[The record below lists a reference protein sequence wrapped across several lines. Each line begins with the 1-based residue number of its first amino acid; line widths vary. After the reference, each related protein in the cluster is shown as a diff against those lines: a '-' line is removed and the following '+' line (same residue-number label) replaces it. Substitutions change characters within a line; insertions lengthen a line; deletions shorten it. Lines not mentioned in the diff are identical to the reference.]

1 MIYLDNAAT
10 AIPNGEAVKQAE
22 KFLTQDFYNPSS
34 LYRAG
39 FSAHKAIEDARKFLL
54 SRIASPANFEL
65 IFTGSGSEGD
75 NQALFCAAGRGNVV
89 TTSGEH
95 AAVYNSTKELSLRGT
110 EVRYARLNAD
120 GSVDIDDLLSKVDEK
135 TTLVSVIHVNNETG
149 AVNDV
154 NTLAAEGYDGLF
166 LSHGGRE
173 YSHSLISSVLLL
185 YPQLSIVTFDT
196 ELIGPEGE
204 PEAIDGVTQFFQDD
218 RELATILLDFIIEE
232 VAEERPARILKLWV
246 PDYIAAFDRRNEGY
260 EAYEESGLIDTVAV
274 VSPSVEIDPELAAY
288 RAMMEAL
295 KTIDEGDVDAIWA
308 AYDAYGRGCYRALAE
323 SGKDIPMV
331 SVDISEGDMSLMA
344 EPGSLWLASAC
355 TDFRANGEQGMR
367 ILALEM
373 ADEYESIPSAW
384 IEMGASLITQEDLP
398 GEGESLSDTA
408 PSSYGDPSELVT
420 SPWIRDAIG
429 Y

>member
-1 MIYLDNAAT
+1 MRRLLGVAILVLLLAGCAT
-10 AIPNGEAVKQAE
+10 
-22 KFLTQDFYNPSS
+22 TD
-34 LYRAG
+34 AG
-39 FSAHKAIEDARKFLL
+39 RSPVEGKKVAYVLNMAR
-54 SRIASPANFEL
+54 SD
-65 IFTGSGSEGD
+65 IFTDAAAGAVDTARALGMRCTVYFTGGD
-75 NQALFCAAGRGNVV
+75 DALFI
-89 TTSGEH
+89 S
-95 AAVYNSTKELSLRGT
+95 Y
-110 EVRYARLNAD
+110 
-120 GSVDIDDLLSKVDEK
+120 
-135 TTLVSVIHVNNETG
+135 
-149 AVNDV
+149 V

-204 PEAIDGVTQFFQDD
+204 PAAIDGVTQFFQDD

-398 GEGESLSDTA
+398 REGESLSDTA

>member
-154 NTLAAEGYDGLF
+154 NTLAAEVKKVAPSCVFHSDGVQAFGKIIFTLSPKIDLYTVSAHKIGGIRGIAALYKNKRLHLKPYIHGGGQENGLRSGTENTFAIKQFEYAAADKFSSIGEDFARVSGYNSAVRDGLDKEIF
-166 LSHGGRE
+166 
-173 YSHSLISSVLLL
+173 SVLSSENASPYILSVTAAGLRGEVLL
-185 YPQLSIVTFDT
+185 HMLDDA
-196 ELIGPEGE
+196 ELMVGTGSACSSKNRYSRVMLACGLNEKR
-204 PEAIDGVTQFFQDD
+204 ADGV
-218 RELATILLDFIIEE
+218 L
-232 VAEERPARILKLWV
+232 RISFS
-246 PDYIAAFDRRNEGY
+246 PRN
-260 EAYEESGLIDTVAV
+260 
-274 VSPSVEIDPELAAY
+274 
-288 RAMMEAL
+288 
-295 KTIDEGDVDAIWA
+295 
-308 AYDAYGRGCYRALAE
+308 
-323 SGKDIPMV
+323 
-331 SVDISEGDMSLMA
+331 
-344 EPGSLWLASAC
+344 
-355 TDFRANGEQGMR
+355 
-367 ILALEM
+367 
-373 ADEYESIPSAW
+373 
-384 IEMGASLITQEDLP
+384 TQEEIT
-398 GEGESLSDTA
+398 G
-408 PSSYGDPSELVT
+408 
-420 SPWIRDAIG
+420 AIG
-429 Y
+429 ILNSCAAKLRENTK

>member
-1 MIYLDNAAT
+1 MRRLLGVAVLVLLLAGCAT
-10 AIPNGEAVKQAE
+10 
-22 KFLTQDFYNPSS
+22 TD
-34 LYRAG
+34 AG
-39 FSAHKAIEDARKFLL
+39 RSPVEGKKVAYVLNMAR
-54 SRIASPANFEL
+54 SD
-65 IFTGSGSEGD
+65 IFTDAAAGAVDTARALGMRCTVYFTGGD
-75 NQALFCAAGRGNVV
+75 DALFI
-89 TTSGEH
+89 S
-95 AAVYNSTKELSLRGT
+95 Y
-110 EVRYARLNAD
+110 
-120 GSVDIDDLLSKVDEK
+120 
-135 TTLVSVIHVNNETG
+135 
-149 AVNDV
+149 V

-166 LSHGGRE
+166 LSHGGRK

-384 IEMGASLITQEDLP
+384 IEMGASLITREDLP